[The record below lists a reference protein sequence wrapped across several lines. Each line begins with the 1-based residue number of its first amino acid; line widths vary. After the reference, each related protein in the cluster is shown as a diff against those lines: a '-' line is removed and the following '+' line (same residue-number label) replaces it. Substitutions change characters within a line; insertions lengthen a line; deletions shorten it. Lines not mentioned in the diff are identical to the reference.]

1 MSVTFVACSSS
12 TMVTKSSV
20 SDTLKSDDITKAV
33 TENSAKIKFF
43 EAEGTIDFDAPD
55 NNNSASILI
64 RQNIRN
70 DSIYAKL
77 SGIFGIT
84 GALISVNAKSFIY
97 YNVQNAYI
105 IKGSTTKENLE
116 SILKIHIDYNEL
128 KNRIC

>member
-12 TMVTKSSV
+12 AMVTKSSV

-33 TENSAKIKFF
+33 TENSAKIKLF

-55 NNNSASILI
+55 NSNSASII
-64 RQNIRN
+64 VRRDTRN

-97 YNVQNAYI
+97 YNV
-105 IKGSTTKENLE
+105 
-116 SILKIHIDYNEL
+116 
-128 KNRIC
+128 